1 MGSILVS
8 AFKTQ
13 PSGVAWGSMLPLR
26 SRYAVL
32 GATFALGIGGV
43 LKSLAGPRDAA
54 AAERQRPLRVD
65 VERGSA
71 RLDEELAEVLARKR
85 FRATSDPRSRR
96 WIERGQS

>member
-1 MGSILVS
+1 
-8 AFKTQ
+8 
-13 PSGVAWGSMLPLR
+13 MLPLR

-32 GATFALGIGGV
+32 GATFALGSGGV

-85 FRATSDPRSRR
+85 FKGDIGSTLETLDREGAVLSR
-96 WIERGQS
+96 

>member
-1 MGSILVS
+1 
-8 AFKTQ
+8 
-13 PSGVAWGSMLPLR
+13 MLPLR

-43 LKSLAGPRDAA
+43 RESLAGPRDAA

-85 FRATSDPRSRR
+85 FKGDIGSTLETLDREGAVLSR
-96 WIERGQS
+96 

>member
-1 MGSILVS
+1 
-8 AFKTQ
+8 
-13 PSGVAWGSMLPLR
+13 MLPLR

-43 LKSLAGPRDAA
+43 LESLAGPRDAA

-85 FRATSDPRSRR
+85 FKGDIGSTLETLDREGSVLIR
-96 WIERGQS
+96 

>member
-1 MGSILVS
+1 
-8 AFKTQ
+8 
-13 PSGVAWGSMLPLR
+13 MLPLR

-85 FRATSDPRSRR
+85 FKGDIGSTLETLDREGSVLIR
-96 WIERGQS
+96 